1 MSLILFYHEIKKIA
15 RKREKRIKKRLIFSS
30 LSYIILMFH
39 NSFFFYAAVVKLA
52 DAMDSK
58 SIGLILRA
66 GSTPPAAPVPQSLI
80 TKGIEVVFLVS
91 FLRQVHIFTCYIANL
106 KRFNYISSL
115 DNLILLAEIF
125 EVSLDYLLGRTD

>member
-30 LSYIILMFH
+30 LSYIILMFL

-66 GSTPPAAPVPQSLI
+66 GSTPASGTSASIP
-80 TKGIEVVFLVS
+80 
-91 FLRQVHIFTCYIANL
+91 HN
-106 KRFNYISSL
+106 KR
-115 DNLILLAEIF
+115 D
-125 EVSLDYLLGRTD
+125 

>member
-58 SIGLILRA
+58 SIGLIRRA
-66 GSTPPAAPVPQSLI
+66 GSTSASGTSASIP
-80 TKGIEVVFLVS
+80 
-91 FLRQVHIFTCYIANL
+91 HN
-106 KRFNYISSL
+106 KR
-115 DNLILLAEIF
+115 D
-125 EVSLDYLLGRTD
+125 

>member
-30 LSYIILMFH
+30 LSYIILMFL

-66 GSTPPAAPVPQSLI
+66 GSTPASG
-80 TKGIEVVFLVS
+80 TKSEQFEPFSNFIMVS
-91 FLRQVHIFTCYIANL
+91 DCFFFSSTLKNL
-106 KRFNYISSL
+106 
-115 DNLILLAEIF
+115 LILLRLHSTRRSILSYFCKTRVEKYF
-125 EVSLDYLLGRTD
+125 F

>member
-30 LSYIILMFH
+30 LSYIILMFLY
-39 NSFFFYAAVVKLA
+39 SFFFYAAVVKLA

-66 GSTPPAAPVPQSLI
+66 GSTPASG
-80 TKGIEVVFLVS
+80 TKSE
-91 FLRQVHIFTCYIANL
+91 Q
-106 KRFNYISSL
+106 
-115 DNLILLAEIF
+115 F
-125 EVSLDYLLGRTD
+125 EPFS

>member
-15 RKREKRIKKRLIFSS
+15 RKREKRIKKRLIFS

-66 GSTPPAAPVPQSLI
+66 GSTPASGTSASIP
-80 TKGIEVVFLVS
+80 
-91 FLRQVHIFTCYIANL
+91 HN
-106 KRFNYISSL
+106 KR
-115 DNLILLAEIF
+115 D
-125 EVSLDYLLGRTD
+125 

>member
-15 RKREKRIKKRLIFSS
+15 RKREKRIRKRLIFSS

-58 SIGLILRA
+58 SIGSDTISVRPR
-66 GSTPPAAPVPQSLI
+66 SAAPQFAYPRTNTVR
-80 TKGIEVVFLVS
+80 GYFS
-91 FLRQVHIFTCYIANL
+91 F
-106 KRFNYISSL
+106 
-115 DNLILLAEIF
+115 
-125 EVSLDYLLGRTD
+125 VSLRIAYALAGERKFL

>member
-66 GSTPPAAPVPQSLI
+66 GSTPASG
-80 TKGIEVVFLVS
+80 TKSEQFEPFSNFTMVS
-91 FLRQVHIFTCYIANL
+91 DCFFFSSTL
-106 KRFNYISSL
+106 KNI
-115 DNLILLAEIF
+115 LILLRIHSTRRSILSYFCKTRVEKYF
-125 EVSLDYLLGRTD
+125 F